1 LDGRSVSAISR
12 GVVFDPKAL
21 VDTYAINTFPLVSDK
36 SNEFVNFFEGLNL
49 KYSNGAPFDTA
60 FLEGSNSAYVFA
72 QALAATGPNP
82 TRSGLIKTFRTMGN
96 SFSSASYGN
105 LDFGTGVSA
114 GKATFSIAKFDGS
127 SWSSVGNFYTNELD
141 SNLVVKGPVQSTK
154 LLTNGLPKIN
164 LNLSKVSITCV
175 KGKTV
180 KVVKDANPK
189 CPAGY
194 KKK

>member
-1 LDGRSVSAISR
+1 
-12 GVVFDPKAL
+12 